1 MTERDKVVAKLAK
14 EKVVETICSR
24 IAGVTELPPSL
35 QDLSQD
41 VYLTLLKYDAEKI
54 VDLAQTDAIR
64 FFIARILLNQYRT
77 DNSKYERT
85 FRKFYKRNV
94 LIGVF
99 NDDIQPDL

>member
-24 IAGVTELPPSL
+24 IAGVTELQPSL

-64 FFIARILLNQYRT
+64 FFIARIILNQYRT